1 MYHIQTLNKI
11 SAAGLK
17 RFDPEHYQVS
27 DSQTNPEG
35 IMVRS
40 AKLLDMDFPSELL
53 AIARAGVGVNNIPIE
68 RCSEAG
74 IAVFS
79 TPGANA
85 NAVKELVLCAMLIGS
100 RDIPGALNW
109 VREQAASGV
118 EVSTVVEK
126 GKSAFVGPRDLPQ
139 DARCRGSRR
148 DRLPRRQRRHPARHG
163 RVRLRSVPVRRR
175 RPAP

>member
-68 RCSEAG
+68 RCSDCLLYT
-74 IAVFS
+74 S
-79 TPGANA
+79 P
-85 NAVKELVLCAMLIGS
+85 S
-100 RDIPGALNW
+100 
-109 VREQAASGV
+109 
-118 EVSTVVEK
+118 
-126 GKSAFVGPRDLPQ
+126 PRD
-139 DARCRGSRR
+139 S
-148 DRLPRRQRRHPARHG
+148 
-163 RVRLRSVPVRRR
+163 
-175 RPAP
+175 

>member
-53 AIARAGVGVNNIPIE
+53 AIARA
-68 RCSEAG
+68 AW
-74 IAVFS
+74 A
-79 TPGANA
+79 
-85 NAVKELVLCAMLIGS
+85 
-100 RDIPGALNW
+100 
-109 VREQAASGV
+109 
-118 EVSTVVEK
+118 
-126 GKSAFVGPRDLPQ
+126 
-139 DARCRGSRR
+139 
-148 DRLPRRQRRHPARHG
+148 
-163 RVRLRSVPVRRR
+163 
-175 RPAP
+175 

>member
-53 AIARAGVGVNNIPIE
+53 RN
-68 RCSEAG
+68 R
-74 IAVFS
+74 
-79 TPGANA
+79 
-85 NAVKELVLCAMLIGS
+85 
-100 RDIPGALNW
+100 
-109 VREQAASGV
+109 
-118 EVSTVVEK
+118 
-126 GKSAFVGPRDLPQ
+126 
-139 DARCRGSRR
+139 
-148 DRLPRRQRRHPARHG
+148 
-163 RVRLRSVPVRRR
+163 
-175 RPAP
+175 

>member
-53 AIARAGVGVNNIPIE
+53 AIARAGVGVGERMKRIE
-68 RCSEAG
+68 RSSSRKSGAPPP
-74 IAVFS
+74 VFLRS
-79 TPGANA
+79 
-85 NAVKELVLCAMLIGS
+85 
-100 RDIPGALNW
+100 
-109 VREQAASGV
+109 AS
-118 EVSTVVEK
+118 
-126 GKSAFVGPRDLPQ
+126 
-139 DARCRGSRR
+139 
-148 DRLPRRQRRHPARHG
+148 
-163 RVRLRSVPVRRR
+163 RLRIESCTRERRSVLFRSM
-175 RPAP
+175 